1 VTGNCYKIP
10 HLHNIT
16 ERLLVNSNLLWTQGK
31 GLLLIFTLLFV
42 LSPYFSKKIFGLIL
56 CLFIFTIWFFRN
68 PERFPD
74 PQVQPSSIISPS
86 DGKVVDVQ
94 DRKISIFLSPVD
106 VHVNWCPIAG
116 NIQRVTHTKGQFL
129 PAYKAESSR
138 VNENNEIEIMNDHGQ
153 SLVVKQ
159 VAGTIARR
167 IVCWVEENEQVSRGQ
182 KYGMIKFGSRIDIL
196 FPENVELYVEKGQRV
211 YGGETIIGSFLWES
225 QKDFSKNMQ
234 KK

>member
-1 VTGNCYKIP
+1 MIQICYGRK
-10 HLHNIT
+10 
-16 ERLLVNSNLLWTQGK
+16 VK
-31 GLLLIFTLLFV
+31 GFCLFLTLLFI
-42 LSPYFSKKIFGLIL
+42 LSPYFSKKIFGLVL
-56 CLFIFTIWFFRN
+56 CSFVFTIWFFRN

-116 NIQRVTHTKGQFL
+116 NIQRVTHAKGKFL
-129 PAYKAESSR
+129 PAYKSESSR
-138 VNENNEIEIMNDHGQ
+138 VNENNEIEIINDHGQ

-167 IVCWVEENEQVSRGQ
+167 IVCWVEKNEQVSRGQ
-182 KYGMIKFGSRIDIL
+182 KYGMIKFGSRIDIF
-196 FPENVELYVEKGQRV
+196 FPEGVELFVEKGQRV
-211 YGGETIIGSFLWES
+211 YGGETIIGRFLWES
-225 QKDFSKNMQ
+225 QKDF
-234 KK
+234 